1 MQSDN
6 ALPPVNQFPDLES
19 KLHSLRLYAD
29 YQLQKNT
36 KVKFSY
42 RYEKYDEDDWSLDGV
57 NPATIPEVLVLGQ
70 GDPDY
75 SQHVFGISLVTRF

>member
-1 MQSDN
+1 M
-6 ALPPVNQFPDLES
+6 
-19 KLHSLRLYAD
+19 
-29 YQLQKNT
+29 QKNT

-70 GDPDY
+70 GDPDC